1 MSVALRIVQF
11 LEISQK
17 WRRTKSFSSCPI
29 QPVRVG
35 LRKFAAGA
43 IAAMNAPLKAGGNFR
58 MMENLP
64 SEEQTK

>member
-11 LEISQK
+11 HEISKK
-17 WRRTKSFSSCPI
+17 WRRTKSFNSCPI

-43 IAAMNAPLKAGGNFR
+43 IAAMNAPVKAGGNFR
-58 MMENLP
+58 MMENQP
-64 SEEQTK
+64 IEEQNK